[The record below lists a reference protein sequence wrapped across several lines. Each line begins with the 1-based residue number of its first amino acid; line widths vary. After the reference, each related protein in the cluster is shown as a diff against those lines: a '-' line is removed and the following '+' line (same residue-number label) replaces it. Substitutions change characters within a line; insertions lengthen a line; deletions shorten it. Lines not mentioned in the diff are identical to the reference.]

1 MSELENIEQELEERR
16 KASDAWHSW
25 RDKYAALEAEL
36 AASRAQSAQLAA
48 AGELLLAQ
56 VRNGM
61 EISQGEYNY
70 YPDDMDEAVTAWD
83 TALAAWQ
90 QGNK

>member
-1 MSELENIEQELEERR
+1 
-16 KASDAWHSW
+16 
-25 RDKYAALEAEL
+25 
-36 AASRAQSAQLAA
+36 
-48 AGELLLAQ
+48 LLAQ